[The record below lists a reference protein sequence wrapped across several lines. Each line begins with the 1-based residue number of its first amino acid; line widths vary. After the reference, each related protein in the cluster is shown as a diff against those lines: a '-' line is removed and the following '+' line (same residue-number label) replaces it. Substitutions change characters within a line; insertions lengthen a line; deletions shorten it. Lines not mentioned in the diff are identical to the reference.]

1 MYICMNCQAMFD
13 SPNEV
18 EDFTSE
24 FWGARVRHMT
34 SVCPNCGSDDFDEMD
49 KCEICGEDINPG
61 EELCEN
67 CRGLIKDIADEIRG
81 KARYMTLRYKLKYD
95 EFMDHLIRELDE

>member
-1 MYICMNCQAMFD
+1 MYICMNCQTMFD

-34 SVCPNCGSDDFDEMD
+34 SVCPYCGSDDFDEMD

-67 CRGLIKDIADEIRG
+67 CRGLIKDIAEDIRK
-81 KARYMTLRYKLKYD
+81 KARYTTDRFNLKYT
-95 EFMDHLIRELDE
+95 EFISHLITALYE